1 MRKTSPVIRSNTPSI
16 RSPLLSKKPV
26 SSTSTSTST
35 TRLLSSTS
43 LPSYYHNSILYSLNQ
58 QVQCNLHNGVF
69 EGTIK
74 YIGSPIMDKK
84 DVYFG
89 ILFTKNT
96 GSQFNGIINVFSFF
110 SILLS
115 YRILVCLI
123 VSLVMVLFYF
133 LLMLLSRMN
142 LCHQIIKQQNII
154 YHLLLYLNLLLFKHL
169 LLLLLIFHDQLQFLL
184 N

>member
-1 MRKTSPVIRSNTPSI
+1 MRKTSPVIRSNTSSL
-16 RSPLLSKKPV
+16 RSPLLSKKPIQ
-26 SSTSTSTST
+26 STTFTT

-58 QVQCNLHNGVF
+58 QVQCNLPNGVF

-96 GSQFNGIINVFSFF
+96 GSQFNGIINVFLSFIVLY
-110 SILLS
+110 SIEYSFIWL
-115 YRILVCLI
+115 
-123 VSLVMVLFYF
+123 
-133 LLMLLSRMN
+133 
-142 LCHQIIKQQNII
+142 
-154 YHLLLYLNLLLFKHL
+154 
-169 LLLLLIFHDQLQFLL
+169 
-184 N
+184 